1 MKKCVSLYSLCIF
14 FSLVHLENHDVSVD
28 NSLFVFHN
36 PLVEVLWTLTI
47 LLDNS
52 RNFSPKY
59 FFCVYIA
66 WILLCVFV
74 NSFYLHYFCTIVS
87 DTNYS
92 LKII

>member
-1 MKKCVSLYSLCIF
+1 MKKCASLYSLCIF

-59 FFCVYIA
+59 FFVCTLRGYCYA
-66 WILLCVFV
+66 FLLIHFICITFALL
-74 NSFYLHYFCTIVS
+74 FQTL
-87 DTNYS
+87 
-92 LKII
+92 IIH